1 MMKGIKKHPLLAV
14 IIRET
19 ERIKHNPA
27 YIFLLFTGPL
37 IGIFL
42 LFFIFQQGVVKDIP
56 IALVDQDQSSLSIKM
71 ANALNAS
78 PDVELISISQ
88 DIFRAKDLMESGLVE
103 AIIIIPDDVNK
114 SIYQGIEAQ
123 IPIYINGTNVLKAGI
138 IQRSVLTSLKTISA
152 GIQLKQL
159 MLSGTNQKD
168 AEYRIMPVSID
179 KHILFN
185 PYTNYNYFLNS
196 AMLYVMLFLFVFL
209 SSIYTLGNEL
219 KRGSG
224 KDLLKTSNNS
234 VRIAVAG
241 KMLPY
246 TIIFTAFAM
255 LINVILFK
263 IEGLPL
269 NGNYFIILLSQF
281 ICIITYQLM
290 GLIFLGVTINLRL
303 ALSLGSAYTIMGVT
317 FSGLTFPFEAM
328 PLLAKFLGMLFPF
341 TWWEKI
347 MISQSLRGSPVS
359 EVLPYI
365 CYILIFQLL
374 SLCFLGVYKRY
385 LGNSKYW
392 GKK

>member
-1 MMKGIKKHPLLAV
+1 MKGIKKHPLFAV
-14 IIRET
+14 IIREI
-19 ERIKHNPA
+19 ERIRRNPA

-37 IGIFL
+37 IGILL
-42 LFFIFQQGVVKDIP
+42 LFLIFKQAVVKDLP
-56 IALVDQDQSSLSIKM
+56 IALVDQDQSTLSIKI

-88 DIFRAKDLMESGLVE
+88 DIYAAKELMEKGVVE
-103 AIIIIPDDVNK
+103 AIIVIPNDVDK
-114 SIYQGIEAQ
+114 SIYQGVEAQ
-123 IPIYINGTNVLKAGI
+123 IPIYINGTNVLKSGI
-138 IQRSVLTSLKTISA
+138 IQRSVLTTLKTISA
-152 GIQLKQL
+152 GIQQKQL
-159 MLSGTNQKD
+159 LLSGVNQKD
-168 AEYRIMPVSID
+168 TKPKISPVNIN
-179 KHILFN
+179 KHVLFN

-224 KDLLKTSNNS
+224 KDLLKASNNS

-246 TIIFTAFAM
+246 TIIFTVFAM

-269 NGNYFIILLSQF
+269 NGSYFIILLSQL

-303 ALSLGSAYTIMGVT
+303 ALSLGSAYTIMGIT

-328 PLLAKFLGMLFPF
+328 PLLAKFLGLLFPF
-341 TWWEKI
+341 TWYEKI
-347 MISQSLRGSPVS
+347 MISQSLRGSPIS

-365 CYILIFQLL
+365 SYILLFQLL
-374 SLCFLGVYKRY
+374 SLCFLDIYKRY

-392 GKK
+392 GKT